1 MKRIA
6 LLSATVALS
15 SALSAQDVTWSEDI
29 APILFDHCT
38 SCHREGEIGPFPI
51 TSYEEATAYGGMIEY
66 VTAIKYMPPCSPNQC
81 DRQ

>member
-6 LLSATVALS
+6 LLSATVAHS

-29 APILFDHCT
+29 APILYDHCT

-51 TSYEEATAYGGMIEY
+51 TS
-66 VTAIKYMPPCSPNQC
+66 
-81 DRQ
+81 